1 MDDPALD
8 MDQTTFRD
16 LCRLMESLLR
26 IHRVHSIPL
35 TILLLLHQDERALDA
50 ARATDALLH
59 RLVWDKGD
67 ASVVRSVKLYS
78 EEHRHPTPELLFAA
92 PSERTREVIDINR
105 QRGA

>member
-26 IHRVHSIPL
+26 LHRVHEIPL

-50 ARATDALLH
+50 ARAMDGVLH
-59 RLVWDKGD
+59 RLVWDRGD
-67 ASVVRSVKLYS
+67 ASVARSVKLYS
-78 EEHRHPTPELLFAA
+78 EEYRHPTPESLFADVRDRR
-92 PSERTREVIDINR
+92 SEIVNSDR
-105 QRGA
+105 QAES